1 MPFLS
6 HMGCRQTRRGG
17 ENGSEYSRYVKIL
30 IEIWAI
36 YERNVKFK
44 ARSTSRKCP
53 LRERCPFVGRR
64 LMPRRDGVSV
74 ITVTV
79 FRGLCSVG
87 QGADIAKVEFIYV
100 NIKTYYG
107 R

>member
-1 MPFLS
+1 
-6 HMGCRQTRRGG
+6 
-17 ENGSEYSRYVKIL
+17 
-30 IEIWAI
+30 
-36 YERNVKFK
+36 
-44 ARSTSRKCP
+44 
-53 LRERCPFVGRR
+53 
-64 LMPRRDGVSV
+64 MPRRDGVSV

>member
-1 MPFLS
+1 
-6 HMGCRQTRRGG
+6 
-17 ENGSEYSRYVKIL
+17 
-30 IEIWAI
+30 
-36 YERNVKFK
+36 
-44 ARSTSRKCP
+44 
-53 LRERCPFVGRR
+53 
-64 LMPRRDGVSV
+64 MPRRDGVSV

-79 FRGLCSVG
+79 FRGLCSAG